1 MCQGLKDRKVS
12 AISHRRESCRD
23 SPSKLPLKAEKPEAE
38 KAAEK
43 AEAENEKAHTK
54 ATLPMVGAELWAVVT
69 FLGMLSTSMV
79 HGHCC
84 IVSSRLAQ

>member
-1 MCQGLKDRKVS
+1 MS

-54 ATLPMVGAELWAVVT
+54 TTLPMVGAELVWAVVT
-69 FLGMLSTSMV
+69 FLGMLSMSMV